1 MSSAFST
8 KDLNHFE
15 YVIVGGGIAGVV
27 CAETLCELLNPSK
40 FSGTL
45 QSPSERLD
53 DVPKRVALISASKT
67 VKTTIN
73 LCRISNLIETFD
85 VEEKSTSSWSEMWPG
100 TLTVICDTMIKL
112 DPSSHT
118 VYLQQ
123 RGYENPIFYDKLCLT
138 TGGVPRLIDPKNPY
152 VIGLRDTESIKTF
165 QHRLL
170 GTRRMIL
177 VGNGGI
183 ATEIAHEVSGCQII
197 WVIKDSSIST
207 PFLDSVAATF
217 LLEAREITKQN
228 DSVKKEAE
236 ASFKPSGDEISEDTQ
251 IRRMRYIVA
260 EDDESENYP
269 KAPEDHLVLVPDQQ
283 QSYKLNVSKSLV
295 AGAALGPDWAYG
307 RKLHGCLANTVDG
320 RLLKVV
326 YQTKVKQFLSPK
338 EFHDLNRSETLPFAN
353 NSNDNNS
360 GSAVT
365 NWPVYV
371 ELTNGEIYGCD
382 LVVSAVGVDANLN
395 PLNRNDNNVDNTTH
409 NNNSNNNITNKEA
422 ETIESSAFGALFNC
436 ASMELGGGLLVNEQM
451 QTNQKD
457 VYAAGDCVYANW
469 TWSPHWFQM
478 KLWSQARQMGF
489 QAAKSMFSHS
499 QGNGNI
505 PLDFS
510 FELFTH
516 VTYFFGFKIVLLGR
530 FNGQGM
536 NLSASDTYLLMRV
549 TRGREFIKCIMQ
561 SGRMQGAILI
571 GETDLE
577 ETLEN
582 LILNQIDLTN
592 LEDRLL
598 DPDIDLS
605 DYFD

>member
-1 MSSAFST
+1 MSSAFT
-8 KDLNHFE
+8 AKDLNHFD
-15 YVIVGGGIAGVV
+15 YVIIGGGIAGVV
-27 CAETLCELLNPSK
+27 CAETLCELLNPSR
-40 FSGTL
+40 FSGAL
-45 QSPSERLD
+45 QSSSGHLNYAS
-53 DVPKRVALISASKT
+53 KRVALISASQT
-67 VKTTIN
+67 VKTTVN
-73 LCRISNLIETFD
+73 LRRISNMIETFD
-85 VEEKSTSSWSEMWPG
+85 IEEKSGSSWSETWPD
-100 TLTVICDTMIKL
+100 TLTVICDTVIKL

-138 TGGVPRLIDPKNPY
+138 TGGVPRLIDPKHPY
-152 VIGLRDTESIKTF
+152 VIGLRDTESIKNF

-170 GTRRMIL
+170 GTRRMVL

-197 WVIKDSSIST
+197 WVIKDNSIST

-217 LLEAREITKQN
+217 LLEAREISKQN
-228 DSVKKEAE
+228 DFVEKKAE
-236 ASFKPSGDEISEDTQ
+236 VSSRPSGDKISEDTQ

-260 EDDESENYP
+260 EERQSENIT
-269 KAPEDHLVLVPDQQ
+269 KASEDHLMLVPDQQ
-283 QSYKLNVSKSLV
+283 HPYELDIGKSSV
-295 AGAALGPDWAYG
+295 AGAAPGPDWAYG
-307 RKLHGCLANTVDG
+307 RKLHGRLVNTVDG

-326 YQTKVKQFLSPK
+326 YQTKIKQFLSPE
-338 EFHDLNRSETLPFAN
+338 EFHDLNRLETLPFTN
-353 NSNDNNS
+353 KLNDNVLSVND
-360 GSAVT
+360 
-365 NWPVYV
+365 WPVYV

-382 LVVSAVGVDANLN
+382 LVVSAVGVEANLN
-395 PLNRNDNNVDNTTH
+395 PLNRSPSNVDNTTH
-409 NNNSNNNITNKEA
+409 NTGNTYNINNKGTEIT
-422 ETIESSAFGALFNC
+422 ESSNLDALFHC
-436 ASMELGGGLLVNEQM
+436 ASMEHGGGLLVNEQM
-451 QTNQKD
+451 ETNWKD
-457 VYAAGDCVYANW
+457 VYAAGDCAYANW

-489 QAAKSMFSHS
+489 QAAKSMFCHS
-499 QGNGNI
+499 RGDHNI

-549 TRGREFIKCIMQ
+549 TRGREFIKCIMK

>member
-1 MSSAFST
+1 MNIKIT
-8 KDLNHFE
+8 R
-15 YVIVGGGIAGVV
+15 
-27 CAETLCELLNPSK
+27 T
-40 FSGTL
+40 
-45 QSPSERLD
+45 Q
-53 DVPKRVALISASKT
+53 
-67 VKTTIN
+67 
-73 LCRISNLIETFD
+73 IEH
-85 VEEKSTSSWSEMWPG
+85 SCLS
-100 TLTVICDTMIKL
+100 
-112 DPSSHT
+112 PSSHT

-123 RGYENPIFYDKLCLT
+123 RGYNNPIFYNKLCLT
-138 TGGVPRLIDPKNPY
+138 TGGVPRLIDPKHPY

-170 GTRRMIL
+170 GTRRMVL

-217 LLEAREITKQN
+217 LLEAREISKQN
-228 DSVKKEAE
+228 DYVEKKTKISSE
-236 ASFKPSGDEISEDTQ
+236 PSGDKIPEDTQ

-260 EDDESENYP
+260 EDGQSEDIP
-269 KAPEDHLVLVPDQQ
+269 KTAEDHLML
-283 QSYKLNVSKSLV
+283 
-295 AGAALGPDWAYG
+295 
-307 RKLHGCLANTVDG
+307 
-320 RLLKVV
+320 VV
-326 YQTKVKQFLSPK
+326 YQTKIKQFLSPK
-338 EFHDLNRSETLPFAN
+338 EFHDLSRLETLPFTDKSDDN
-353 NSNDNNS
+353 VSSVND
-360 GSAVT
+360 
-365 NWPVYV
+365 WPVYV

-382 LVVSAVGVDANLN
+382 LVVSAVGVEANLK
-395 PLNRNDNNVDNTTH
+395 PLNRLSSNVDNTTH
-409 NNNSNNNITNKEA
+409 ND
-422 ETIESSAFGALFNC
+422 
-436 ASMELGGGLLVNEQM
+436 VNEQM
-451 QTNQKD
+451 ETSWKD
-457 VYAAGDCVYANW
+457 VYAAGDCAYANW

-489 QAAKSMFSHS
+489 QAAKSMFCHS
-499 QGNGNI
+499 QGDHNI

-536 NLSASDTYLLMRV
+536 DLSAPDTYLLMRV